1 MCTKI
6 LEAAGKLNM
15 DEFNFFLRGGVVS
28 VANVNTIIVRKY
40 IQPVGEGGGQVC
52 TVKVKRVVARE
63 LCMPGL

>member
-28 VANVNTIIVRKY
+28 LIVVTSHMLFWN
-40 IQPVGEGGGQVC
+40 ITP
-52 TVKVKRVVARE
+52 
-63 LCMPGL
+63 